1 MKLSMPRWVGSQGL
15 PAVCQVCGRWPAQAV
30 CDACM
35 RRFAAP
41 VHRCTVCARPMPEG
55 CEVCGECLCQE
66 QTSAVRVC
74 VAALDYAYP
83 WDGLIGRFKFRQEP
97 GWAHTLAQPMAQR
110 AREAGLLS
118 AGTWL
123 VPVPVGRERLAE
135 RGYNQSW
142 ELCKVLQRQ
151 TQMPALA
158 DALVRV
164 RQTPDQHRLAPAQR
178 LRNLH
183 GAFAAHPQHATRLQ
197 GARVLL
203 VDDVRT
209 TGATLEH
216 AARALRQVGVADV
229 CALVLAR
236 TSAE

>member
-1 MKLSMPRWVGSQGL
+1 MKLSMPRWAVSVGL
-15 PAVCQVCGRWPAQAV
+15 PAICQVCGRWPAQAV
-30 CDACM
+30 CDACL

-41 VHRCTVCARPMPEG
+41 VHRCSVCARPMPEG
-55 CEVCGECLCQE
+55 GDVCGQCLCMG
-66 QTSAVRVC
+66 SAPAVRVC

-83 WDGLIGRFKFRQEP
+83 WDELIGRFKFRQQP
-97 GWAHTLAQPMAQR
+97 GWAHTLAQPMLQR
-110 AREAGLLS
+110 ASEAGLLQPD
-118 AGTWL
+118 TWL
-123 VPVPVGRERLAE
+123 VPVPVSDERLAE

-142 ELCKVLQRQ
+142 ELCKALQRH
-151 TQMPALA
+151 THLPALA

-178 LRNLH
+178 LHNLH
-183 GAFAAHPQHATRLQ
+183 GAFATHPQHAARMQ

-216 AARALRQVGVADV
+216 AARALRQAGAADV

-236 TSAE
+236 TRAE